1 MTKEV
6 TGKVVRALT
15 EVDLALLKPPVE
27 TGGLCVATPKAEVRD
42 E

>member
-6 TGKVVRALT
+6 TGKVVRALA
-15 EVDLALLKPPVE
+15 EADLALLKSPVE
-27 TGGLCVATPKAEVRD
+27 TGVATPKAEVRD